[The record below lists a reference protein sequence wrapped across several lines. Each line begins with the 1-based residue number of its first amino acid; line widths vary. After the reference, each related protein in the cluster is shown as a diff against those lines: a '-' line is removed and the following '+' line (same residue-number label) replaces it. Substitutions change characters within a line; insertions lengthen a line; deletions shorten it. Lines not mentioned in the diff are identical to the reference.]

1 MMWSQSHFFPINLKT
16 FRVTLMDDYNHSIY
30 IARMI
35 FSLITLPVTIRDVNV
50 EAKGHYLLMARF
62 LVASDNMVIK
72 KKPFK

>member
-1 MMWSQSHFFPINLKT
+1 
-16 FRVTLMDDYNHSIY
+16 MDDYNHSIY

-62 LVASDNMVIK
+62 LVAWDNVVIK
-72 KKPFK
+72 KKASQIMEDYPCFT